1 MAKIADKM
9 SELKLNDFG
18 KKLYQTY
25 TLEQKYSEK
34 YALKIEK
41 KFIEQALKELGKEF
55 KEENVNEVYE
65 ILCIYESNH
74 Q

>member
-18 KKLYQTY
+18 KNLYQSY

-34 YALKIEK
+34 YALNIEK
-41 KFIEQALKELGKEF
+41 KFIEKSLKDLGKES
-55 KEENVNEVYE
+55 KEENVKDVYDT
-65 ILCIYESNH
+65 LCLYESNH
-74 Q
+74 